1 VEGAGSDVA
10 GLDARGHGASDD
22 RPGRLTVARKRSIHI
37 GINEVDP
44 AEYHDNRPAALAGCE
59 NDALAL
65 VALAKQAGFRP
76 RSLLG
81 ADATSERIVEVLRE
95 HADLL
100 EDGDHLLVTYAGHG
114 GYVLDVGGD
123 ESDSQDE
130 TWVLYDRQFLD
141 DEIKAELAR
150 FRPGVRI
157 LVLSDSCHSGSVIRD
172 VLPADAGAAEP
183 PRLRTMPDVL
193 CRADSA
199 SRAETYARAK
209 AEVAG
214 VPEPP
219 AAVVLMAACQDDEE
233 AQEIDGH
240 GVFTS
245 AVVDVWAGGSFTGD
259 HRELCKAVAA
269 RVDGQVPNLLRMGG
283 DVDPYLRERP
293 FLGGPPG

>member
-1 VEGAGSDVA
+1 
-10 GLDARGHGASDD
+10 
-22 RPGRLTVARKRSIHI
+22 VARQRSIHI

-44 AEYHDNRPAALAGCE
+44 DAYRDNLPAALAGCE

-65 VALAKQAGFRP
+65 VALAKQAGFQP
-76 RSLLG
+76 RALLS
-81 ADATSERIVEVLRE
+81 ADATSERVVEVLRE

-100 EDGDHLLVTYAGHG
+100 GDGDRLLLTYAGHG
-114 GYVLDVGGD
+114 GYVVDVGGD
-123 ESDSQDE
+123 ERDSQDE

-172 VLPADAGAAEP
+172 VLPADADLAEP

-193 CRADSA
+193 CRGDSS

-209 AEVAG
+209 AQVADA
-214 VPEPP
+214 PEPP
-219 AAVVLMAACQDDEE
+219 AAVVLLAACQDDEE
-233 AQEIDGH
+233 AQEIDAH

-245 AVVDVWAGGSFTGD
+245 AVVEVWADGSFTGD
-259 HRELCKAVAA
+259 HRELCQAVAA
-269 RVDGQVPNLLRMGG
+269 RLEGQVPNLLRMGG
-283 DVDPYLRERP
+283 DVDQYLRERP
-293 FLGGPPG
+293 FVGGPPG